1 VALDLNFL
9 EVGFGNL
16 SAGHGFGTLKT
27 SDSRIGIGL
36 WHFDPLIKSNVLM
49 SWIGSE
55 FRTVTVWLPSFAAAI
70 VECWPST
77 IDDRLHSWFQ
87 LCNRCRRM
95 GLEFI

>member
-1 VALDLNFL
+1 MKHPCLNPEAPITAWKQIIVQQDPDHVALDLNFL

-55 FRTVTVWLPSFAAAI
+55 FRIP
-70 VECWPST
+70 
-77 IDDRLHSWFQ
+77 
-87 LCNRCRRM
+87 
-95 GLEFI
+95 